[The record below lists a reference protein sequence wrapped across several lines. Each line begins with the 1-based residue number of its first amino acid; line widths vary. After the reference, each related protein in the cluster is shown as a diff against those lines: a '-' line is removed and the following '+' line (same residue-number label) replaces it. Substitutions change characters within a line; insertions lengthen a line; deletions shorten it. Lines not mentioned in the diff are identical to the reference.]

1 MRTETVCGG
10 SARREISRFP
20 FKERACVP
28 GSSTTPGRAAARVG
42 AAVRVAFHSI
52 THSSVIKTTFLL
64 YFAVAAGM
72 MAACDEM
79 GAVSIIGRWN
89 PFA

>member
-1 MRTETVCGG
+1 MATFDTDPE
-10 SARREISRFP
+10 RFIP
-20 FKERACVP
+20 LFQ
-28 GSSTTPGRAAARVG
+28 AAG
-42 AAVRVAFHSI
+42 I